1 MLLTTRLSR
10 RGLKFG
16 RKLINCLSSNVS
28 NNSLLS
34 YSQITFLRKQYG
46 SRLNVFAPINDL
58 SSLSKSGSA
67 TRSLLPGKKNDVA
80 ISGGQV
86 LGDEYSDHVM
96 KVRTLYTCLAL
107 DMYISSNRTE
117 VVLFCVKGL
126 FKYPNPPNSSVHK
139 IYTSTLLK
147 SDQWLRESHHLDHGV
162 RGAINF
168 RRVPGTRVYALGQ
181 PTIEAIDE
189 VVSRV
194 KKAHPTS
201 SKIVWITLRE
211 EPIVYINGAPYC
223 LRRENFSLR
232 NMKGKIFL
240 LF

>member
-1 MLLTTRLSR
+1 
-10 RGLKFG
+10 
-16 RKLINCLSSNVS
+16 
-28 NNSLLS
+28 
-34 YSQITFLRKQYG
+34 
-46 SRLNVFAPINDL
+46 LNVFAPVNDL
-58 SSLSKSGSA
+58 SSLSKSGTA
-67 TRSLLPGKKNDVA
+67 KLSLLPGKKNDVA
-80 ISGGQV
+80 ISGGQI

-96 KVRTLYTCLAL
+96 KVRTLYTCLAH
-107 DMYISSNRTE
+107 DICTSSIRTE
-117 VVLFCVKGL
+117 VVLSCVKGL
-126 FKYPNPPNSSVHK
+126 FRYPHSPNSSVHNV
-139 IYTSTLLK
+139 YTSTLLK
-147 SDQWLRESHHLDHGV
+147 SDQWLRESHHVDHGV

-168 RRVPGTRVYALGQ
+168 RRVPGTKVYALGQ

-232 NMKGKIFL
+232 NMKGKVFL
-240 LF
+240 LFK

>member
-1 MLLTTRLSR
+1 
-10 RGLKFG
+10 
-16 RKLINCLSSNVS
+16 
-28 NNSLLS
+28 
-34 YSQITFLRKQYG
+34 
-46 SRLNVFAPINDL
+46 
-58 SSLSKSGSA
+58 
-67 TRSLLPGKKNDVA
+67 
-80 ISGGQV
+80 
-86 LGDEYSDHVM
+86 
-96 KVRTLYTCLAL
+96 
-107 DMYISSNRTE
+107 MYIFSIRTE
-117 VVLFCVKGL
+117 VVSSCVKGL
-126 FKYPNPPNSSVHK
+126 FKYLHLSNSSVYN

-147 SDQWLRESHHLDHGV
+147 SDQWLRESHHVDHGV

-168 RRVPGTRVYALGQ
+168 RRIQVPGTKVYALGQ

-232 NMKGKIFL
+232 NMKGKVFSSL
-240 LF
+240 

>member
-1 MLLTTRLSR
+1 M
-10 RGLKFG
+10 
-16 RKLINCLSSNVS
+16 
-28 NNSLLS
+28 
-34 YSQITFLRKQYG
+34 
-46 SRLNVFAPINDL
+46 NDL

-80 ISGGQV
+80 ISGGQI

-96 KVRTLYTCLAL
+96 KVLFRHPLLIAYYNMTF
-107 DMYISSNRTE
+107 YILQQNRSGIILRE
-117 VVLFCVKGL
+117 RSVQISAS
-126 FKYPNPPNSSVHK
+126 PNLRAHNN
-139 IYTSTLLK
+139 YTSTLLK
-147 SDQWLRESHHLDHGV
+147 SDQWLRESHYVGQGV

-168 RRVPGTRVYALGQ
+168 RRVPDTKIYALGQ
-181 PTIEAIDE
+181 PTLEAIDE
-189 VVSRV
+189 VVSRI

-232 NMKGKIFL
+232 NMKGKVFPTL
-240 LF
+240 